1 MHRRTPFAGRLF
13 SCLVLS
19 FSLAGSILLIGTDSP
34 LNATFIFSSAALLFI
49 IPLIILPIWE
59 HQGRG
64 GNTKWEKFSSTVY
77 TIITYI
83 TGFCIGVFGWK
94 KIFNLQFRLPLSI
107 ADLPMSSQNGEVL
120 TWYYFGYSHLF
131 GFLIAFIQITAS
143 FLLFFSK
150 TRLAGIMVLLPV
162 MINIL
167 FLNIFYN
174 MNAGALFQSFIYTL
188 SLIFLSFHYRQT
200 IVNILFHSE
209 HSGFVKKQWLAATPI
224 FICSF
229 LFVFLNSLSVK
240 KESPLFGIY
249 EVAALSINGKEI
261 ALKERLA
268 LDSVLTRVYFDL
280 NNVCVLEY
288 NDPGKRLIAKYSF
301 NDTDNKLT
309 GVFTRG
315 GKEYK
320 LNAIAIK
327 QKNVT
332 ALEGNFGE
340 IVFNAKLKRTGR
352 W

>member
-1 MHRRTPFAGRLF
+1 MQRNTSFAGKLF
-13 SCLVLS
+13 ACLVLS
-19 FSLAGSILLIGTDSP
+19 FSLAGSILLIGTDSL
-34 LNATFIFSSAALLFI
+34 LNTTFIFSSAALLFI

-59 HQGRG
+59 YQGGG
-64 GNTKWEKFSSTVY
+64 GNTKWKNFSSTVY

-107 ADLPMSSQNGEVL
+107 ADLPMSSQNGETL

-131 GFLIAFIQITAS
+131 GLLIAFMQIAAS

-150 TRLAGIMVLLPV
+150 TRLAGILILLPV
-162 MINIL
+162 MINI
-167 FLNIFYN
+167 FFINVFYN

-188 SLIFLSFHYRQT
+188 SLIFLSFRYRQT
-200 IVNILFHSE
+200 ISNVLFHNE
-209 HSGFVKKQWLAATPI
+209 HSGLIKRQRLPAMLI

-229 LFVFLNSLSVK
+229 LLVFLNNLSIK
-240 KESPLFGIY
+240 KESSLFGSY

-268 LDSVLTRVYFDL
+268 SDSVLTRVYFDL

-301 NDTDNKLT
+301 NDTGNKLT
-309 GVFTRG
+309 GIFTRERE
-315 GKEYK
+315 EYK
-320 LNAIAIK
+320 LNATALK
-327 QKNVT
+327 QKNMIK
-332 ALEGNFGE
+332 LEGSLGE
-340 IVFNAKLKRTGR
+340 VVLNAKLKKTDKR
-352 W
+352 